1 MGWYSLGKHGRYSAF
16 LEVINM
22 VKKYIRIGI
31 VILVSLLAA
40 STYTLYNRNQNLKEE
55 ISVSMSNQKAFIAE
69 NSSLKEKNKV
79 FKFTIEQLNYYND
92 SILQKMN
99 DVRKEL
105 KIKDKDLKQMQY
117 LLSKSTKRDTV
128 LFTDTIFKDKEL
140 TLDTLIGDKWYNI
153 RLGLEY
159 PNLIYT
165 EPTFISEKY
174 IITNKRK
181 ETINPP
187 KKFFLFRWFQ
197 RKHWVMEVYIK
208 EKNPYIKEINNKFVE
223 IIE

>member
-1 MGWYSLGKHGRYSAF
+1 MF
-16 LEVINM
+16 M
-22 VKKYIRIGI
+22 VKRYISIGI
-31 VILVSLLAA
+31 VILMSLLAV
-40 STYTLYNRNQNLKEE
+40 STYTLYNRNQDLKEE
-55 ISVSMSNQKAFIAE
+55 ISVSMTNQKAFITE
-69 NSSLKEKNKV
+69 NSSLKEENRA
-79 FKFTIEQLNYYND
+79 FKFTVEQLNYYND

-105 KIKDKDLKQMQY
+105 KIKDNNLKQMQY
-117 LLSKSTKRDTV
+117 LLSVSTKKDTV
-128 LFTDTIFKDKEL
+128 LFTDTIFKDKGL
-140 TLDTLIGDKWYNI
+140 ALDTIIGDKWYNI
-153 RLGLEY
+153 RLGLKY

-165 EPTFISEKY
+165 KPTFTSEKY
-174 IITNKRK
+174 IIVNKKK

-197 RKHWVMEVYIK
+197 KKHWVMEVHIK

>member
-1 MGWYSLGKHGRYSAF
+1 
-16 LEVINM
+16 M
-22 VKKYIRIGI
+22 VKRYIRIGI
-31 VILVSLLAA
+31 VILISLLTV
-40 STYTLYNRNQNLKEE
+40 STYTLYNRNQDLKEE
-55 ISVSMSNQKAFIAE
+55 ISVSMTNQKAFITE
-69 NSSLKEKNKV
+69 NTSLKEENRV
-79 FKFTIEQLNYYND
+79 FKFTVEQLNYYND

-105 KIKDKDLKQMQY
+105 KIRDNNLKQMQY
-117 LLSKSTKRDTV
+117 LLSVSTKKDTV
-128 LFTDTIFKDKEL
+128 LFTDTIFKDKGL
-140 TLDTLIGDKWYNI
+140 ALDTIIGDKWYNI
-153 RLGLEY
+153 RLGLKY

-165 EPTFISEKY
+165 KPTFTSEKY
-174 IITNKRK
+174 IIVNKKK

-197 RKHWVMEVYIK
+197 RKHWVMEVHIK